1 MHPDELARLVD
12 RELKRLPTPRA
23 PETLLTRVMTA
34 VQQRPSRTG
43 AVGWWY
49 RWPIAVRALSAAAS
63 VAVLAGLWWFWP
75 AMQAQ
80 LAGAL
85 AGTTAARFG
94 VVLDVFRQ
102 AAAISTALDALWRTV
117 LQPLSS
123 VLLPLVLLMWAA
135 CAALGA
141 ALGRVALGGAT
152 PS

>member
-12 RELKRLPTPRA
+12 RELKRLPSPRA
-23 PETLLTRVMTA
+23 PQTLLPRVMTA
-34 VQQRPSRTG
+34 VQHRPAPTS

-49 RWPIAVRALSAAAS
+49 RWPLAVRALSAAAS

-75 AMQAQ
+75 AAQAQ

-85 AGTTAARFG
+85 AGATAARFG
-94 VVLDVFRQ
+94 VVFDAFRQ
-102 AAAISTALDALWRTV
+102 AAAISTALDTLWRTV

-123 VLLPLVLLMWAA
+123 VLLPFVLLMWAA
-135 CAALGA
+135 CATFGA

-152 PS
+152 QS